1 MLAKLKDRLGAL
13 PKTYTYALLL
23 LAAGL
28 LLVLLPRSR
37 EETATKPAEQ
47 SNAFA
52 ENCEARLEEMLSHT
66 AGVGKA
72 RVMLTEEQDA
82 DRVFARE
89 TEREE
94 KTESDG
100 GREFSESSALAMQDS
115 GSDSVP
121 VTETEFAPVWRGALV
136 VCEGADRAEIR
147 LAVTEAV
154 MAVTGLSSDR
164 ITVLKLG

>member
-1 MLAKLKDRLGAL
+1 MLAKLKTMLGAL
-13 PKTYTYALLL
+13 PKKYTYALLL

-28 LLVLLPRSR
+28 LLVLLPRGG
-37 EETATKPAEQ
+37 EEAAAKPAAQ
-47 SNAFA
+47 STAIA
-52 ENCEARLEEMLSHT
+52 EDCEARLEEMLSNT
-66 AGVGKA
+66 AGVGKT
-72 RVMLTEEQDA
+72 RVMLTQEQDT

-94 KTESDG
+94 KMESDG
-100 GREFSESSALAMQDS
+100 VREFSESSALAMQDS

-136 VCEGADRAEIR
+136 ICEGGDRAEVR

>member
-72 RVMLTEEQDA
+72 RVMLTEESSTFGFSFGLSK
-82 DRVFARE
+82 RTRSMPKRFARSC
-89 TEREE
+89 R
-94 KTESDG
+94 
-100 GREFSESSALAMQDS
+100 RHAPLFSQ
-115 GSDSVP
+115 
-121 VTETEFAPVWRGALV
+121 V
-136 VCEGADRAEIR
+136 VQSRQ
-147 LAVTEAV
+147 
-154 MAVTGLSSDR
+154 
-164 ITVLKLG
+164 